1 MTAPHH
7 VDLGEY
13 DEFVRRLF
21 VPLRNA
27 YTSVSANGDMLL
39 AVLGLQEEIGEV
51 SRLIKRQ
58 IRDGVR
64 EPSALKKELGDVC
77 YWLTFLIGQLG
88 FTLEEVIATNIAKL
102 SDREKRGVIRGTGDN
117 R

>member
-13 DEFVRRLF
+13 EALTQRLF
-21 VPLRNA
+21 VSFPRYA
-27 YTSVSANGDMLL
+27 GERVFPAI
-39 AVLGLQEEIGEV
+39 LGLQEELGEV

-58 IRDGVR
+58 IRDGIKDQ
-64 EPSALKKELGDVC
+64 PSLKKELGDVC
-77 YWLTFLIGQLG
+77 YWLTFLIGELG
-88 FTLEEVIATNIAKL
+88 FSLEEVIAANIAKL
-102 SDREKRGVIRGTGDN
+102 SDRQARGVIRGTGDE